1 MSGFS
6 AGISPASISST
17 QMKHTTKLGPGRYI
31 RLDSYGE
38 SRETRRFNIL
48 CTLVVIAITCMT
60 ATAMVGVDITNL
72 NPQQTE
78 GAPRINR

>member
-1 MSGFS
+1 
-6 AGISPASISST
+6 
-17 QMKHTTKLGPGRYI
+17 MKHTTKLGPGRYI

-60 ATAMVGVDITNL
+60 AGAMVGVDITNL
-72 NPQQTE
+72 NPQNNENTHRP
-78 GAPRINR
+78 GR

>member
-1 MSGFS
+1 
-6 AGISPASISST
+6 
-17 QMKHTTKLGPGRYI
+17 MKHTTKLGPGRYI

-78 GAPRINR
+78 DAPRINR

>member
-1 MSGFS
+1 
-6 AGISPASISST
+6 
-17 QMKHTTKLGPGRYI
+17 MKHTTKLGPGRYI

>member
-1 MSGFS
+1 
-6 AGISPASISST
+6 
-17 QMKHTTKLGPGRYI
+17 MKHTTKLGPNRYI

-60 ATAMVGVDITNL
+60 ATAMVGVNILQVPTQH
-72 NPQQTE
+72 QQ
-78 GAPRINR
+78 

>member
-1 MSGFS
+1 
-6 AGISPASISST
+6 
-17 QMKHTTKLGPGRYI
+17 MKHTTKLGPGRYI

-48 CTLVVIAITCMT
+48 CTLVVIAIACMT
-60 ATAMVGVDITNL
+60 AGAMVGADITNL